1 MTDQQTTELTFDVDA
16 ALISELGE
24 RLVAR
29 RSVALAEL
37 IKNAYDAD
45 ATMVIVSFRGV
56 ASSSGGEIV
65 VTDDGSGMTLHAM
78 RNGWMRVATT
88 DAAVND
94 RSKRFGRPRTGAKGV
109 GRFAC
114 GRLASRLALRS
125 VARASRGHERI
136 SAEFDWRDFTP
147 GIDLADVRTT
157 VTREIVEDKVSTGT
171 ELRLR
176 SLVDTWATKD
186 LGELRVELGDLMNP
200 YAQKGFVHRS
210 PDFEPDPGIEILIE
224 TPEFPEHEGELHD
237 QFFEAAWGVLK
248 GKVTDQGQPQY
259 ELDTNRSSDVLHF
272 YPLDKAFKN
281 LFGAEFTLRMMV
293 YTSSRFRGS
302 GYSLR
307 EARRLGRNRG
317 GVKVYLDGFQVFSYG
332 EPGDD
337 WLDLDQD
344 RARRQVTTPEF
355 LSQEAE
361 GLVRP
366 MLSLPGNMQLFG
378 AVSISRE
385 KTPGLVI
392 STSRERLVQNS
403 SFYELKNFV
412 RDGINWMTVCY
423 AREAAKSNSEAS
435 ESESLGPSAIDLL
448 GNVVDHVARVDVIE
462 GAAKSEIEASIRQAI
477 RVIRVERSSQ
487 LSELSMLRILASA
500 GTTVVL
506 FDHTL
511 RAMAGQLTDIAGRL
525 TLASDYLP
533 SVHRSS
539 FEETLNDLS
548 NWSTMA
554 VGQGSLVGL
563 LLSPKA
569 RTRAR
574 SLAVRPLIEAMQRG
588 FSGYTSRF
596 GIHLENAVPPAVRTP
611 PLHEAEIY
619 AVFINILTN
628 AFKAVRD
635 VTDRRIR
642 VEASVAT
649 GHVRIQVQ
657 DTGIGVIPEDR
668 DRAFE
673 PFFTRSNPDPVL
685 GVGTGLGLK
694 IVRDL
699 VTSWGGRVDF
709 TDAVVPWRTTIEIT
723 LPIEG

>member
-1 MTDQQTTELTFDVDA
+1 MTDQQTTELSFDVDA

-45 ATMVIVSFRGV
+45 ATMVIVSFKNV
-56 ASSSGGEIV
+56 ASSGGEIV
-65 VTDDGSGMTLHAM
+65 VTDDGSGMTLQAM
-78 RNGWMRVATT
+78 RSGWMRVATT
-88 DAAVND
+88 DAAVNN

-125 VARASRGHERI
+125 VAHASAGYERI
-136 SAEFDWRDFTP
+136 SAGFDWSDFIP

-157 VTREIVEDKVSTGT
+157 VTRELVEDKVSTGT
-171 ELRLR
+171 ELRLS
-176 SLVDTWATKD
+176 SLADTWASKD
-186 LGELRVELGDLMNP
+186 LSELRVGLGDLVNP
-200 YAQKGFVHRS
+200 YTRKGSVHRS

-237 QFFEAAWGVLK
+237 RFFEAAWGVLN
-248 GKVTDQGQPQY
+248 GKVGDQGQPQY
-259 ELDTNRSSDVLHF
+259 ELDASKSKDVLHF
-272 YPLDKAFKN
+272 CPPDTSFDN
-281 LFGAEFTLRMMV
+281 LSGAEFTLRMMV
-293 YTSSRFRGS
+293 YTGGRFSGS

-307 EARRLGRNRG
+307 EARSLGRNRG
-317 GVKVYLDGFQVFSYG
+317 GVKVYFDGFQVFSYG

-344 RARRQVTTPEF
+344 RARRQVTTPGF
-355 LSQEAE
+355 LSEEAE
-361 GLVRP
+361 GLARP

-385 KTPGLVI
+385 KTPELII

-403 SFYELKNFV
+403 SFEELKKFV

-423 AREAAKSNSEAS
+423 AREAAKSDAETSENAS
-435 ESESLGPSAIDLL
+435 SDPSAIDLL
-448 GNVVDHVARVDVIE
+448 GSVLDRVRQEDVIK
-462 GAAKSEIEASIRQAI
+462 GAAKNEIAATITQAI
-477 RVIRVERSSQ
+477 RIIRVERSSQ

-511 RAMAGQLTDIAGRL
+511 RAMAGQLTDFAGRL
-525 TLASDYLP
+525 ATASDYLP
-533 SVHRSS
+533 SARRSR
-539 FEETLNDLS
+539 FEETLDDLNS
-548 NWSTMA
+548 WSTMA

-563 LLSPKA
+563 LLSPNS
-569 RTRAR
+569 RSRAR
-574 SLAVRPLIEAMQRG
+574 SLAVRPLVEAMQRG
-588 FSGYTSRF
+588 FSGYTTRF

-619 AVFINILTN
+619 AVLINILTN

-635 VTDRRIR
+635 VTDRRVL
-642 VEASVAT
+642 VEATVAS
-649 GHVRIQVQ
+649 GQVCIKVH

-673 PFFTRSNPDPVL
+673 PFFTKSNPDPVL

-699 VTSWGGRVDF
+699 VTAWGGNVGF
-709 TDAVVPWRTTIEIT
+709 IDAVAPWHTTIEII
-723 LPIEG
+723 LPTEG